1 MIFLLLFV
9 ILFAFHTF
17 YVASK
22 DLLVFLC
29 EKTRQRVQYFFLN
42 LLDILGKTLS
52 LDLKYWI
59 SFWDRVGNK
68 FLVKSRDS
76 IFDTT
81 APSHYTVRW
90 VSLQWRRWK
99 TCETA
104 KFISFF
110 GKIMKQPNLFPL
122 FFSPQKPV
130 KLKSLFPYSKKVR
143 SKGSFLEFTA
153 STQISKYGKVMFG

>member
-1 MIFLLLFV
+1 MPVKLISFIIWDWFPQYFLPQPSNFWHRYV
-9 ILFAFHTF
+9 MATSVTF
-17 YVASK
+17 YNI
-22 DLLVFLC
+22 
-29 EKTRQRVQYFFLN
+29 QYFFTVWIYLRKS
-42 LLDILGKTLS
+42 IY

-76 IFDTT
+76 IFDTA

-104 KFISFF
+104 EFISCL
-110 GKIMKQPNLFPL
+110 NLQKKKVL
-122 FFSPQKPV
+122 FFI
-130 KLKSLFPYSKKVR
+130 LKIPKAR
-143 SKGSFLEFTA
+143 KGQGLP
-153 STQISKYGKVMFG
+153 G